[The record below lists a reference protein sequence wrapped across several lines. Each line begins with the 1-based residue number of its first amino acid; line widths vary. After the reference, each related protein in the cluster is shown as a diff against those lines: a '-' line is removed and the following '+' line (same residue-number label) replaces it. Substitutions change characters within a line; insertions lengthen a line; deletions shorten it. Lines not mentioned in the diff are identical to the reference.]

1 MAEPKQAPIDCLR
14 CGRPLYFL
22 GVRNFHEGT
31 RIGFLGDL
39 FEAFQHREE
48 LEMFACGECGHVEF
62 FVGGVGE
69 EARGWEEKLPPRR
82 SRDPFDADA
91 DGQTSSS

>member
-1 MAEPKQAPIDCLR
+1 
-14 CGRPLYFL
+14 
-22 GVRNFHEGT
+22 
-31 RIGFLGDL
+31 
-39 FEAFQHREE
+39 
-48 LEMFACGECGHVEF
+48 MFACGECGHVEF

-82 SRDPFDADA
+82 SRDPFTGRVPGDADA